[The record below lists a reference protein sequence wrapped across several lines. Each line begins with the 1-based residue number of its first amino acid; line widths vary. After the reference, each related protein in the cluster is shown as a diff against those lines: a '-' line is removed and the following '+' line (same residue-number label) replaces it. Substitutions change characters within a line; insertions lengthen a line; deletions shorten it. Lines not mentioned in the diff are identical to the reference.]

1 MAKTSI
7 IKKPQKS
14 NGDDAMKDYVTCEV
28 DFKIY
33 NAMNKIYPCGVIKRF
48 GELNYCEK
56 YQDCDYYKNYLKVN
70 K

>member
-1 MAKTSI
+1 
-7 IKKPQKS
+7 
-14 NGDDAMKDYVTCEV
+14 MKDYVTCEV